1 MLYTRIMRK
10 PMPMG
15 HRSVENRPHGT
26 RLAGGPREPPSRNSK
41 QHAENK
47 HADLP
52 PPFFR
57 WPQSLISVIL
67 RVLTS
72 PSLESVKRAVP
83 FPSSTLM
90 PKPLDL

>member
-1 MLYTRIMRK
+1 
-10 PMPMG
+10 MPMG

-26 RLAGGPREPPSRNSK
+26 RLAGDPREPPAWDSK

-52 PPFFR
+52 PPLFR
-57 WPQSLISVIL
+57 WSQSLTSVIL

-72 PSLESVKRAVP
+72 PSLESVKMAVP
-83 FPSSTLM
+83 FPSSTLTS
-90 PKPLDL
+90 KPLDL